1 MFRPPVVRYFC
12 STMNS
17 HHIPQDILETVLHH
31 TAASLHRIALKAPY
45 VGQKRRAEQ
54 FARRVRLPRFSLTA
68 VDRIAGSFR
77 PMMEHRQAA

>member
-17 HHIPQDILETVLHH
+17 QHTSQDTLENILHR

-54 FARRVRLPRFSLTA
+54 FARRVRLPRFSLTT
-68 VDRIAGSFR
+68 VDRIAESFCPR
-77 PMMEHRQAA
+77 MEHRQAA